1 MDGNW
6 RGIGGDGKFGRVR
19 YEGTRRGKEKS
30 VGKVAAVNSVQKC
43 ETLDRRGHGHAPAH
57 ESR

>member
-19 YEGTRRGKEKS
+19 YEGTRRGKEKREKREEKN
-30 VGKVAAVNSVQKC
+30 G
-43 ETLDRRGHGHAPAH
+43 E
-57 ESR
+57 